1 MIPPFRLLVG
11 QSVGLSLFSKEA
23 GSNNSMLLSENLFL
37 SVNTPLEMNFRDSF
51 SPLELIFP

>member
-37 SVNTPLEMNFRDSF
+37 SVPLEMNFRDSF